1 MEPRISIITLGVSD
15 MQRAYRFYHE
25 GLGFPTAQDAEAPI
39 IFFHTAG
46 TRLALYPL
54 PALAEDISDQLPPG
68 RGEFPGLT
76 LAHNTR
82 TQAEVDEILRRAEE
96 AGGKIEKPAQPTS
109 WGGYSGYFSDPDGY
123 LWEVAYADAWTFNP
137 DGSLALEGLSSARE
151 AWYIVNVEAVVHRK
165 DRYLM
170 VVRGAG
176 ESHAPGLLSLVGGK
190 VEAAGD
196 AQQILEATLRREI
209 REETGIEV
217 HDDLEYLS
225 SSAFVADDGEPVID
239 VVFLCQYKGGKAE
252 IHDPDEI
259 AAIRWLTAAEI
270 LTDPDAPPWT
280 RRSIQQAEERR
291 RRRAGRAP
299 TTAPPPEEETP
310 WQK

>member
-217 HDDLEYLS
+217 CSRIHATLGARNLPVYLYGTAGDADIA
-225 SSAFVADDGEPVID
+225 SADEQEVKGFFASDVLSEADCKRILAE
-239 VVFLCQYKGGKAE
+239 LGKTCATS
-252 IHDPDEI
+252 P
-259 AAIRWLTAAEI
+259 A
-270 LTDPDAPPWT
+270 
-280 RRSIQQAEERR
+280 
-291 RRRAGRAP
+291 
-299 TTAPPPEEETP
+299 
-310 WQK
+310 